1 MCPADVSRQP
11 GQWLAQ
17 DSSRLGLTMG
27 WGWGGL
33 DGLGL
38 QARTAVLA
46 GALIFVGFWLIGVSN
61 FRS

>member
-11 GQWLAQ
+11 GKWLAQ

-27 WGWGGL
+27 RVGGL